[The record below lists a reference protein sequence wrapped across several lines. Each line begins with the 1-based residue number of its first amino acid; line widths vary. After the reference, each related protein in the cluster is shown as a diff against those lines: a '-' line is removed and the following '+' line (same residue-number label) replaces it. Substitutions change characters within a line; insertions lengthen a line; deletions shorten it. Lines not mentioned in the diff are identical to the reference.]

1 MFLCHFVSYIIDVHH
16 IVCVFVTKDI
26 KFVSDI
32 PSKANYIA
40 IYYALRII
48 NMLKF
53 LVIRFLKSG
62 DKVGTVLQATWFIH
76 PINLLL
82 NLRDILLHNLVL
94 FICSYHFIINS
105 ILMSFEIGYLSL
117 YFVQWVEFI
126 HARICLWLSFVEL
139 VHYIHFLSSN
149 LWSSLMKLDHCF
161 ALMISSAQFFS

>member
-1 MFLCHFVSYIIDVHH
+1 
-16 IVCVFVTKDI
+16 VFVTKDI

-117 YFVQWVEFI
+117 YFVQ
-126 HARICLWLSFVEL
+126 
-139 VHYIHFLSSN
+139 
-149 LWSSLMKLDHCF
+149 
-161 ALMISSAQFFS
+161 